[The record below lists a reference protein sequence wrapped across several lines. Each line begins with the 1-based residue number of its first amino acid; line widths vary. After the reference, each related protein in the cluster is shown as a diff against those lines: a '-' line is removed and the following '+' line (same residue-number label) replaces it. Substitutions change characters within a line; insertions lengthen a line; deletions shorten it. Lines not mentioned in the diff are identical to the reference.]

1 MHGPEC
7 VILVR
12 HGRSTWSGQ
21 DRFIGQLDVPLS
33 AEGIGDAEHVA
44 AEVAKLIPDQLVSSD
59 LLRARDTAVAIGR
72 RCGLPLTVDRR
83 LREEDL
89 GAWSGLSKRGSQT
102 QVA

>member
-1 MHGPEC
+1 VHGPEC

-44 AEVAKLIPDQLVSSD
+44 AEVAKLMPDQLVSSD
-59 LLRARDTAVAIGR
+59 MLRARDTAVAIGR
-72 RCGLPLTVDRR
+72 RCGNGRWTLTEHNVLAGIQR
-83 LREEDL
+83 
-89 GAWSGLSKRGSQT
+89 SGHAPRTGRPER
-102 QVA
+102 